1 MKSIFST
8 YQNYFS
14 ENLLNKVSKKIFE
27 MSEIQDFIIN
37 NIQDRLENT
46 GVDAFGNRL
55 ITDFAKSQGSRSY
68 SKNTKT
74 IKKAKGQNYS
84 NVTLKDTGTFYN
96 SFKIAANNTFYTI
109 NANFNK
115 SKNNIFQNFQDS
127 YTDINDFQ
135 KSILNLNDNELKIFI
150 NEYFIPNFKMIFL
163 NQK

>member
-1 MKSIFST
+1 MKSIFDT
-8 YQNYFS
+8 YKDYFT

-96 SFKIAANNTFYTI
+96 SFQMVLSNTFYSLK
-109 NANFNK
+109 ANFNK
-115 SKNNIFQNFQDS
+115 DNNNIFANFQDS
-127 YTDINDFQ
+127 YDNFEKFQ
-135 KSILNLNDNELKIFI
+135 NAILNLNDAEMKLFI
-150 NEYFIPNFKMIFL
+150 NELFLPNFKMIYL
-163 NQK
+163 NTK